1 MDLTEVSKLVR
12 DKIPDIIRSK
22 GEVPITRKVTGLAL
36 RAALIEKLDEEVAEF
51 HAASGRREIMEE
63 LADIVEVVKAI
74 ADTYDGVASLE
85 QIRLIK
91 RRDRGGFR
99 EGIIWEGNE

>member
-1 MDLTEVSKLVR
+1 MGKLVR
-12 DKIPDIIRSK
+12 DRIPEIIREQ
-22 GEVPITRKVTGLAL
+22 GETPITSKVTGLAY
-36 RAALIEKLDEEVAEF
+36 RAALIDKLGEEVAEF
-51 HAASGRREIMEE
+51 VVASGRREIMEE
-63 LADIVEVVKAI
+63 LADIKEVVDAL